1 MINHDLSFP
10 LQRKF
15 VTLPASGSRWRRWPL
30 ERSMAWASAHQVG
43 PRRRK
48 ADVAD
53 VGTGKKLSL
62 GSDQKVSK
70 IIENPTQKWPKMW
83 GEMKRQRCFL
93 MIWLIIN
100 CLFRSIQSNE
110 TKLWWGDWSSNIIN
124 GYQRSIQSIC
134 IYLLENAKGGTEVMG
149 LFATW
154 FFRSLAEQVLSAV
167 IYRYMPVDFPLW
179 SFCSFSPPC
188 LFIFRR

>member
-1 MINHDLSFP
+1 MIYLFRFSGS
-10 LQRKF
+10 
-15 VTLPASGSRWRRWPL
+15 LPNFLHLSGSRWGRWPL

-53 VGTGKKLSL
+53 VGTGKKLSRP
-62 GSDQKVSK
+62 G
-70 IIENPTQKWPKMW
+70 KWPKNVENHRKSHSKVTKHVRW
-83 GEMKRQRCFL
+83 NEETTLCFL

-124 GYQRSIQSIC
+124 GLFS
-134 IYLLENAKGGTEVMG
+134 
-149 LFATW
+149 LFA
-154 FFRSLAEQVLSAV
+154 S
-167 IYRYMPVDFPLW
+167 IYWKTQKGELKLW
-179 SFCSFSPPC
+179 SC
-188 LFIFRR
+188 LRPDSSGVWLNNYCLL